1 MIMYDKDKNSKKD
14 SKDIPFEGSNPED
27 FDIDPNWN
35 KNENKESKNKKKKLL
50 NPVIKS
56 FIYLK
61 NTLVKIYENLMVWLI
76 ILFIVIAIISVLSFY
91 GYEIGYSLL
100 DLGYWRNFV
109 ILLISIIIFWLYLK
123 YFLNLIKGF
132 RNGDKSEVKNTK
144 GFFLYIVPILVF
156 VIAVSIG
163 FNNALNNDA
172 YETNKERLEREE
184 LELEE
189 QEAARLIAIEEQEK
203 QKIKDLEKFG
213 ETLIF
218 EESWSHLYNICAL
231 QSYNFATVRY
241 LSSKNISYTEY
252 RNFLE
257 FKNIDT
263 FDNKHIYNFDKEIE
277 EYCINNFS
285 YNPIEKD
292 LWRYSARWLNEI
304 LDINSWISSTKKMC
318 EKYPNE
324 CEDNKK
330 GLINFEYEK
339 YLLMPAFKIHTNA
352 SEYLCYLHSNDIYD
366 HKDYFEDTIYLGKSG
381 TSNTSWLNL
390 ISDYETEDDERV
402 VEDYFHP
409 VGNQYFESSVIF
421 PKPGLDPQQEFVYD
435 EEGNEVF
442 DSEFYYL
449 NPLENYSLRNSIATE
464 PIHFWNCLFNSTL
477 DNPSPA
483 NGQWVI
489 NGFGPPIIRGALNPF
504 LSEIGENLSWRMW
517 SITKPGPNS
526 IVDEYEISEIFWFNK
541 IEPVVDFCR
550 NYNLSPE
557 YLQAKKDSE
566 KSGPLELS
574 WGFVELINIDFV
586 NSEFCERHL
595 RFYFEY

>member
-1 MIMYDKDKNSKKD
+1 MNDKDKYSSKD
-14 SKDIPFEGSNPED
+14 SKDIPFGGSNPED
-27 FDIDPNWN
+27 FDIDPNLN

-50 NPVIKS
+50 KPVIKS

-61 NTLVKIYENLMVWLI
+61 NALVKIYENFVFGLI
-76 ILFIVIAIISVLSFY
+76 ILIVVIAIISVLSFY

-100 DLGYWRNFV
+100 DLGYLRNFSIFV
-109 ILLISIIIFWLYLK
+109 ISIIIFWLYLK
-123 YFLNLIKGF
+123 FFLNLIKSF
-132 RNGDKSEVKNTK
+132 RNGDKRKVKNIR
-144 GFFLYIVPILVF
+144 GFILYTVPILVF
-156 VIAVSIG
+156 IIAVAIG

-172 YETNKERLEREE
+172 YETNKERLVREE

-218 EESWSHLYNICAL
+218 EESWSHLYSICAL
-231 QSYNFATVRY
+231 QSYNFATERY

-285 YNPIEKD
+285 YNPVEKD

-339 YLLMPAFKIHTNA
+339 YLLMPAFKINTNA

-366 HKDYFEDTIYLGKSG
+366 HEEYFENTIYLGQSG
-381 TSNTSWLNL
+381 TSNSSWLDV
-390 ISDYETEDDERV
+390 IRDETADPEEK
-402 VEDYFHP
+402 VENYFHP
-409 VGNQYFESSVIF
+409 IGNQYFESSIIF
-421 PKPGLDPQQEFVYD
+421 PKPELNFEQEDVYD
-435 EEGNEVF
+435 EEGYKVF
-442 DSEFYYL
+442 DSEFYFL
-449 NPLENYSLRNSIATE
+449 NPLENWGVRNSITAE
-464 PIHFWNCLFNSTL
+464 PIHLWNCLFNTTI
-477 DNPSPA
+477 DNPSPT

-489 NGFGPPIIRGALNPF
+489 NGFGPPIIRGALSPF

-526 IVDEYEISEIFWFNK
+526 IVEEYEISEIFWFNK

-550 NYNLSPE
+550 NYKLSSE

-566 KSGPLELS
+566 ERGPLELP

-586 NSEFCERHL
+586 NSEFCETYL
-595 RFYFEY
+595 LVYFEY